1 MKSLF
6 RIIGI
11 LEGISYLV
19 LFGNM
24 LIVKNMNFE
33 LYKKL
38 LFPIG
43 MSHGIL
49 FVAYIVLAYL
59 LKVEEKWSWEKFF
72 YISTSSVIPF
82 GTFYA
87 DKNWLNKKY

>member
-24 LIVKNMNFE
+24 LLVKNMDFE

-43 MSHGIL
+43 MSHGLL
-49 FVAYIVLAYL
+49 FVAYIILAYL
-59 LKVEEKWSWEKFF
+59 LKVEEKWSWKKFF
-72 YISTSSVIPF
+72 YISISSVIPF

-87 DKNWLNKKY
+87 DRNWLNKK